1 MKVKIVTPHMKW
13 TADKVGKVYTVVKDR
28 NFNSTGLYQ
37 VLYKGRAIDKYI
49 RSDECRVL
57 EYSMPVEYLDYAGE
71 VFHRQ
76 EEAKREQFFLRQV
89 DILRPVSCEELKLA
103 RYF

>member
-1 MKVKIVTPHMKW
+1 MKVKIVTPHMRW

-28 NFNSTGLYQ
+28 NFNVTGLYQ
-37 VLYKGRAIDKYI
+37 VIYRGRAIDRYI

-57 EYSMPVEYLDYAGE
+57 EYTMPVEYLDYEEE
-71 VFHRQ
+71 VFHRKEVKKEQ
-76 EEAKREQFFLRQV
+76 EFFAQV
-89 DILRPVSCEELKLA
+89 DIVQPVSCEELKLA